1 MNARGRGEGRQRG
14 ARRGSCNCC
23 ANNTRMYFSFFSV
36 AAAVSANSRRLQSL
50 HKARSGT
57 HHHRATEHSGAN
69 DRHASESPRFCKQK
83 LTAWVWAGSTPTSL
97 PALLLYRDFSI
108 LATGIGSS
116 YTPQT
121 FRSSCRVLLNYQ
133 VNKVCPYSIENIN
146 NYTQNSWEC
155 CCWSNTRVCAVRN

>member
-1 MNARGRGEGRQRG
+1 MNARGGGKRGREGLDG
-14 ARRGSCNCC
+14 
-23 ANNTRMYFSFFSV
+23 
-36 AAAVSANSRRLQSL
+36 AAAIVVRTIRGCISAFSQSQPQSQPTVAVSSL
-50 HKARSGT
+50 STKLGVALIT
-57 HHHRATEHSGAN
+57 RATEHSGAN

-121 FRSSCRVLLNYQ
+121 FRPNCRVLLNFQ
-133 VNKVCPYSIENIN
+133 VNKVWPYSIENIN
-146 NYTQNSWEC
+146 DYTQNSWEC
-155 CCWSNTRVCAVRN
+155 CCWSNIRVCAVRN